1 MSKNKLYIGLDV
13 GSTTV
18 KAVVME
24 PDTESILYHNY
35 LRHHAH
41 QRNSVN
47 VLLKE
52 IKEAFPNESFQM
64 AICGSG
70 GRDIAD
76 DLGVF
81 FIQEVVSNALAVR
94 EKHQNTSVAVEL
106 GGQDAKIIYFHHDE
120 ATGKLIASDMRM
132 NGSCAGGTGA
142 FIDEVAKILQVPV
155 EEFEQH
161 ASQGKDVYDISG
173 RCGVFAK
180 TDIQPLLNQGVSKAD
195 IALSTFHAIAKQ
207 TIGGLAQGLEIHP
220 PVLFV
225 GGPLTF
231 NPTLIRVFKE
241 RLGLEEDEVLIP
253 VNPEVFMAFG
263 SALSMKSLF
272 IDQEQ
277 TFDIQKGIDTLAN
290 PVKREKTSDNFE
302 AIPFFDNQKELDTFV
317 EQNQLPQIT
326 PPDLKAGDTL
336 QVYVGIDG
344 GSTTSKFIFMTPD
357 EEVVD
362 AFYSSNKGEP
372 LKVVKEAL
380 LQKQQYYAD
389 RGVTLEVLGLG
400 TTGYGEGL
408 FAKAFGA
415 DYHTVETVAHA
426 EAALKH
432 VPEASFVLDIGG
444 QDMKAITISEG
455 VVTGITLNEACSAG
469 CGSFLEN
476 FASNLGIPLSDIENK
491 AFESKSPSRLG
502 SRCTVFM
509 NSSIITEQKNGKS
522 PSDIVAGLCKSII
535 ENVFTKVIRINNFD
549 LLGNT
554 IVVQGGTFKNRAV
567 LRALEMYTN
576 KRVVRAPYPGEMGA
590 IGIALLTKQRQQGRP
605 STFIGFDNLHE
616 FGFTQ
621 KSGIICNY
629 CSNNCSRTLIT
640 FPSGEIFVT
649 GNRCERGEVIGDS
662 AEDKQKVKDLAKK
675 LRKTTNL
682 DEYRRRLL
690 FKDYE
695 IKQLSQPKDI
705 TLGIP
710 RVLEF
715 WSSMPF
721 WNAFLRSLGF
731 KIQLS
736 APSSMKRFEEGLPTI
751 PSDTVCF
758 PAKLVHGHILDLI
771 DKKVD
776 RIFFPMMNRM
786 APEVKNVQSEHVCA
800 VVKGYPLVIRENLE
814 PQTKYGVTFDT
825 PLFHWLDDRTR
836 LLQLQDYFSQTF
848 GLKKEDIAAAV
859 TIGQKALDTFHE
871 ELVLQGQEVLAS
883 LEGSNDFAVLMA
895 GRPYHTDNLINH
907 DLANQ
912 FRNMGIPVLTIDSLP
927 GIWEKELNVTRAE
940 LTNNFHVRM
949 MAAAKYAATHPNL
962 EYVQI
967 VSFGCG
973 HDAVITDE
981 ITRLLKDGGDKDPL
995 VLKMDESDVA
1005 GPLAIRV
1012 KSFVES
1018 IRTKRKKVG
1027 PPTPKAFKDPYEVK
1041 FHKED
1046 VKEKVILVPNV
1057 SEAFGILISSVIRK
1071 QGYRVESMPL
1081 AGDNALRLGKKYVHN
1096 DMCFP
1101 AQINIGEFLDY
1112 IEKSD
1117 YSPDEVV
1124 LGLAKDQCDCRLA
1137 HYATAARRA
1146 LDEAGYPQVPIITT
1160 DRDTKNMHPG
1170 FNLNPLF
1177 DYNMAWGLVM
1187 MDNLEDLRHKIRPYE
1202 KTAGQTD
1209 KVFIEQVK
1217 IISSALEK
1225 KGVRGALKAFRKS
1238 IGILEKVPHDRS
1250 EPYPKVFIIG
1260 EYLLNY
1266 HPASNYNIEYYLEKN
1281 GMEVIMPR
1289 MIDIFRR
1296 EFVKQKAEAH
1306 NYHVKYPVMDWM
1318 MVNIS
1323 DKMIQFVNDKIDK
1336 ICRQESEI
1344 ITPYTDLYEI
1354 ARLSDPLV
1362 DRIFTSGEGWLIPGE
1377 ISHHAQHGV
1386 SSFVIMQPFG
1396 CLPNHI
1402 TGRGIVKSLKKKFPD
1417 SQILS
1422 LDFDPDTSF
1431 ANIENRLQML
1441 VMGAKERVQEEKKK
1455 QIEKEGIE
1463 V

>member
-1 MSKNKLYIGLDV
+1 MNKDFKLIGLDV

-24 PDTESILYHNY
+24 PESEKVLYHSY
-35 LRHHAH
+35 RRHNAH
-41 QRNSVN
+41 QRETMAA
-47 VLLKE
+47 LLDDIRRE
-52 IKEAFPNESFQM
+52 FPQENFRT

-70 GRDIAD
+70 GRDIAE
-76 DLGVF
+76 DLEVF

-106 GGQDAKIIYFHHDE
+106 GGQDAKLIYFHHDE
-120 ATGKLIASDMRM
+120 TTGKLVASDMRM

-142 FIDEVAKILQVPV
+142 FIDEVAKILQITV
-155 EEFEQH
+155 EEFESYAARGQE
-161 ASQGKDVYDISG
+161 VYDISG

-180 TDIQPLLNQGVSKAD
+180 TDIQPLLNQGVAKED

-231 NPTLIRVFKE
+231 NPTLIRVFQH
-241 RLGLEEDEVLIP
+241 RLGLKDQEVLIP

-263 SALSMKSLF
+263 SALSMKTLF
-272 IDQEQ
+272 AGQEQ
-277 TFDIQKGIDTLAN
+277 NFSIDTAIEVLKK
-290 PVKREKTSDNFE
+290 PVSARRGKIHFEEK
-302 AIPFFDNQKELDTFV
+302 PFFSTPQEAEAFV
-317 EQNQLPQIT
+317 QDNQLPEIL
-326 PPDLKAGDTL
+326 PPDLKEGDTL
-336 QVYVGIDG
+336 SVYVGIDA
-344 GSTTSKFIFMTPD
+344 GSTTSKFIFMTP
-357 EEVVD
+357 EEEIVD
-362 AFYSSNKGEP
+362 SFYSSNKGEP
-372 LKVVKEAL
+372 LKVVRDAL
-380 LQKQQYYAD
+380 LEKQEFYAS
-389 RGVTLEVLGLG
+389 RGVSLKILGVG

-476 FASNLGIPLSDIENK
+476 FAGNLGIPLGEIENK
-491 AFESKSPSRLG
+491 AFASTEPSRLG

-535 ENVFTKVIRINNFD
+535 ENVFTKVIRVNNFD
-549 LLGNT
+549 LLGDT

-590 IGIALLTKQRQQGRP
+590 IGVALLTKQRQQGRP
-605 STFIGFDNLHE
+605 SSFIGFENLEDFHYQ
-616 FGFTQ
+616 Q
-621 KSGIICNY
+621 KSGIICHY
-629 CSNNCSRTLIT
+629 CSNNCSRTLVT
-640 FPSGEIFVT
+640 FPSGETFVT

-662 AEDKQKVKDLAKK
+662 AQDKARVRELARK
-675 LRKTTNL
+675 LKETTNL
-682 DEYRRRLL
+682 DEFRRRLL

-695 IKQLSQPKDI
+695 IKNLGQPKDI

-736 APSSMKRFEEGLPTI
+736 GPSTMAGFERGLPSI

-758 PAKLVHGHILDLI
+758 PAKLVHGHILDLV

-786 APEVKNVQSEHVCA
+786 APEVRDVQSEHVCA
-800 VVKGYPLVIRENLE
+800 VVKGYPLVIRENME
-814 PQTKYGVTFDT
+814 PQNKFDVPLDT
-825 PLFHWLDDRTR
+825 PLFHWVDDRTR
-836 LLQLQDYFSQTF
+836 LMQLQDYFSKVF
-848 GLKKEDIAAAV
+848 GLRRGDIAAAV
-859 TIGQKALDTFHE
+859 EIGQKALDRFHQ

-883 LEGSNDFAVLMA
+883 LEGTNDFAVLLA
-895 GRPYHTDNLINH
+895 GRPYHNDNLINH
-907 DLANQ
+907 DLAAQ

-927 GIWEKELNVTRAE
+927 GVWEKELSITRAE

-949 MAAAKYAATHPNL
+949 MAAAKYAATHPHL

-981 ITRLLKDGGDKDPL
+981 VTRLLKEGGDKDPL

-1012 KSFVES
+1012 KSFVET
-1018 IRTKRKKVG
+1018 IRAKRQKVG
-1027 PPTPKAFKDPYEVK
+1027 LPQGKAFQDPYEVK
-1041 FHKED
+1041 FTKKNI
-1046 VKEKVILVPNV
+1046 KEKVIMVPNV
-1057 SEAFGILISSVIRK
+1057 SEAFGILVSGVIRK
-1071 QGYRVESMPL
+1071 QGYRVEPL
-1081 AGDNALRLGKKYVHN
+1081 PMAGENALRLGKKYVHN

-1112 IEKSD
+1112 LEKSP
-1117 YSPDEVV
+1117 YSPDQ
-1124 LGLAKDQCDCRLA
+1124 LAFGLAKDQCDCRLA

-1146 LDEAGYPQVPIITT
+1146 LDDAGYPQIPIITT
-1160 DRDTKNMHPG
+1160 DKDTKNMHPG
-1170 FNLNPLF
+1170 FSMNPLF
-1177 DYNMAWGLVM
+1177 EYNMAWGLVM
-1187 MDNLEDLRHKIRPYE
+1187 MDNLEELKRKIRPYE
-1202 KTAGQTD
+1202 ENPGETD
-1209 KVFIEQVK
+1209 RIFLGEWKKVTK
-1217 IISSALEK
+1217 ALEK
-1225 KGVRGALKAFRKS
+1225 YGIRRSLKTFRQA
-1238 IGILEKVPHDRS
+1238 IRTLLAVPHNRS
-1250 EPYPKVFIIG
+1250 KPFPKVFIIG

-1266 HPASNYNIEYYLEKN
+1266 HPASNYHIEDYLEKN

-1296 EFVKQKAEAH
+1296 EYVRQKAEH
-1306 NYHVKYPVMDWM
+1306 NNYHVKFPVMDWM
-1318 MVNIS
+1318 MINVS
-1323 DKMIQFVNDKIDK
+1323 DKVIQFVNDTVSKISA
-1336 ICRQESEI
+1336 QETDLI
-1344 ITPYTDLYEI
+1344 PPYTDLYEI

-1377 ISHHAQHGV
+1377 ILHHATHGV
-1386 SSFVIMQPFG
+1386 HSFVIMQPFG

-1402 TGRGIVKSLKKKFPD
+1402 TGRGIVKALKKRHPEA
-1417 SQILS
+1417 QILS

-1441 VMGAKERVQEEKKK
+1441 VMGAKERAEE
-1455 QIEKEGIE
+1455 ERKEL
-1463 V
+1463 